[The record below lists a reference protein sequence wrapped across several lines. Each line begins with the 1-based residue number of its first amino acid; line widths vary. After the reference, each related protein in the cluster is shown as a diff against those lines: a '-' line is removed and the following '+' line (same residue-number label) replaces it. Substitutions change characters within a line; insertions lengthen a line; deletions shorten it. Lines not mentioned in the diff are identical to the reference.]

1 MSLQPVTFLLTGKFP
16 SRLCPDITAQLVCG
30 QRVKYRPALG
40 RVGGCSR
47 FMFLISGCRNYFHV

>member
-1 MSLQPVTFLLTGKFP
+1 MSLQPATLLLTGKFP

-40 RVGGCSR
+40 RVGGGGV
-47 FMFLISGCRNYFHV
+47 FEVYVFNKWLP

>member
-1 MSLQPVTFLLTGKFP
+1 MSLQPAILLLTGRFP

-40 RVGGCSR
+40 RVGGGV
-47 FMFLISGCRNYFHV
+47 FEVYVFNKWLP